1 MACRV
6 SDAAV
11 ALLATVLVSPATA
24 AASSHDLLPAAIMLH
39 PHVAAPVA
47 QTPAPATLPA
57 LDAPPQRRPAAL
69 PPLYILFA
77 SLQVLDTDST
87 RDAIARGYGESN
99 PVLKGVAGNDAGMIL
114 VKVGATAATI
124 YAVEKLWRHNRV
136 AAVVTMIAVNTAYAV
151 VVASNYRRA
160 QGP

>member
-6 SDAAV
+6 SDAVV
-11 ALLATVLVSPATA
+11 ALLAGALVIPATA
-24 AASSHDLLPAAIMLH
+24 AASSHDLLPAAIMVH
-39 PHVAAPVA
+39 PHMAARVA
-47 QTPAPATLPA
+47 QTPAFDPSRA
-57 LDAPPQRRPAAL
+57 LHALPQRRPAAL

-124 YAVEKLWRHNRV
+124 YAVEKLWRRNRV
-136 AAVVTMIAVNTAYAV
+136 AAVVTMIAVNAGYAV

-160 QGP
+160 HGP